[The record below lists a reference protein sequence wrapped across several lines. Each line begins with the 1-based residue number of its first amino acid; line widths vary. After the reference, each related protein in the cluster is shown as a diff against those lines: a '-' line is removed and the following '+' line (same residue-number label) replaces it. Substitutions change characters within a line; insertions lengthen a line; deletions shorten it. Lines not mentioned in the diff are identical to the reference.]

1 MFKKNAMTVIMAA
14 VVGTSLLVG
23 LGATPQSASAASNMV
38 PDYEVKLLLNPSVV
52 LGTDF
57 KLTSSVRSAF
67 GMPETVTKMNVEFL
81 DTNAKDIYNNGWS
94 PRIRK
99 TEGESDFEL
108 SYKKRYAITG
118 SDINGA
124 LTLAN
129 QQGFNSGDTGYE
141 AQVEW
146 GYQKKTLSITRSKKG
161 SKSGYS
167 GMDLPNLADSRS
179 LLINNAPDKFNNW
192 VSSGW
197 GTSKLSTARVFG
209 PILAKRS
216 IGTWSGLQLYIE
228 VWPIKN
234 AAGTGTEYVV
244 EASFK
249 TTSQTTASTKHDEL
263 ITYLQGKGWFLAQDS
278 LKTQLIMDR
287 Y

>member
-1 MFKKNAMTVIMAA
+1 MFKKEALKLVMAA
-14 VVGTSLLVG
+14 LVGTSALVG
-23 LGATPQSASAASNMV
+23 FGGVPQSVSAASNMV
-38 PDYEVKLLLNPSVV
+38 PDYEVKLLLNPNVV
-52 LGTDF
+52 LGSDF
-57 KLTSSVRSAF
+57 KLTSSVRTAF
-67 GMPETVTKMNVEFL
+67 GMPETVTKMNVQFL

-99 TEGESDFEL
+99 TEGENDFEL

-129 QQGFNSGDTGYE
+129 QEGFNSGDTGYE

-146 GYQKKTLSITRSKKG
+146 GYQKKTLSITRSKSG

-167 GMDLPNLADSRS
+167 GMDLPNQADSRS

-197 GTSKLSTARVFG
+197 GTSKLSSSRIYG
-209 PILAKRS
+209 PVLAKRS
-216 IGTWSGLQLYIE
+216 VGTWSGQQLYIE
-228 VWPIKN
+228 VWPIRN

-249 TTSQTTASTKHDEL
+249 TTSQSTASAKHDEL
-263 ITYLQGKGWFLAQDS
+263 VTYLQGKGWFLAQDS

>member
-1 MFKKNAMTVIMAA
+1 MFKKKAVKLVMAA
-14 VVGTSLLVG
+14 LVGTSVLVG
-23 LGATPQSASAASNMV
+23 FGGAPQSASAASNMV
-38 PDYEVKLLLNPSVV
+38 PDYEVKLLLNPNVV
-52 LGTDF
+52 LGSDF
-57 KLTSSVRSAF
+57 KLTSSVRTAF
-67 GMPETVTKMNVEFL
+67 GMPETVTKMNVQFL

-99 TEGESDFEL
+99 TEGENDFEL

-118 SDINGA
+118 NDINGA

-129 QQGFNSGDTGYE
+129 QEGFNSGDTGYE
-141 AQVEW
+141 AQIEW
-146 GYQKKTLSITRSKKG
+146 GYQKKTLSITRSKSG

-167 GMDLPNLADSRS
+167 GMDLPNQADSRS

-197 GTSKLSTARVFG
+197 GTSKLSSSRIYG
-209 PILAKRS
+209 PVLAKRS
-216 IGTWSGLQLYIE
+216 VGTWSGQQLYIE
-228 VWPIKN
+228 VWPIRN

-263 ITYLQGKGWFLAQDS
+263 VTYLQGKGWFLAQDS

>member
-1 MFKKNAMTVIMAA
+1 
-14 VVGTSLLVG
+14 
-23 LGATPQSASAASNMV
+23 
-38 PDYEVKLLLNPSVV
+38 
-52 LGTDF
+52 
-57 KLTSSVRSAF
+57 
-67 GMPETVTKMNVEFL
+67 
-81 DTNAKDIYNNGWS
+81 
-94 PRIRK
+94 
-99 TEGESDFEL
+99 
-108 SYKKRYAITG
+108 
-118 SDINGA
+118 
-124 LTLAN
+124 
-129 QQGFNSGDTGYE
+129 
-141 AQVEW
+141 
-146 GYQKKTLSITRSKKG
+146 
-161 SKSGYS
+161 
-167 GMDLPNLADSRS
+167 MDLPNLTDSRS

-197 GTSKLSTARVFG
+197 GTSKLSTSRVFG

-228 VWPIKN
+228 VWPIRN

>member
-1 MFKKNAMTVIMAA
+1 MLKKNAMTVMMVA
-14 VVGTSLLVG
+14 VMGTSLFAG
-23 LGATPQSASAASNMV
+23 TFSAPKSASAASNMV
-38 PDYEVKLLLNPSVV
+38 PNYEVKLLLNPSAV
-52 LGTDF
+52 LGSDF
-57 KLTSSVRSAF
+57 KLTSSVKTAF
-67 GMPETVTKMNVEFL
+67 GMPDTVTKMNVQFL
-81 DTNAKDIYNNGWS
+81 DTNAEDIYNNGWS

-118 SDINGA
+118 NDINGA

-129 QQGFNSGDTGYE
+129 TQGFNSGDSNYE
-141 AQVEW
+141 AQIEW
-146 GYQKKTLSITRSKKG
+146 GYQNKTLSITRTKSG

-167 GMDLPNLADSRS
+167 GMDLPNQADSRS

-197 GTSKLSTARVFG
+197 GTSKISSSRIYG
-209 PILAKRS
+209 PVLAKRS
-216 IGTWSGLQLYIE
+216 IGTWSGQQLYIE
-228 VWPIKN
+228 VWPILN
-234 AAGTGTEYVV
+234 AAGTGTEYIV

-249 TTSQTTASTKHDEL
+249 TDSQSTASSKHDEL
-263 ITYLQGKGWFLAQDS
+263 ITYLQSKGWFLAQDS